1 MLPASEV
8 SPRPVADVS
17 SVIVIAVAV
26 AEIADIKSDDART
39 PASLALVGCES
50 CNRGYKARTGIYEV
64 VQITPKIAR
73 MILEGANSMEIA
85 DEARK
90 EGFPSLRT
98 SALMKVAK
106 GMISLEEANRVTVD

>member
-1 MLPASEV
+1 
-8 SPRPVADVS
+8 
-17 SVIVIAVAV
+17 
-26 AEIADIKSDDART
+26 
-39 PASLALVGCES
+39 
-50 CNRGYKARTGIYEV
+50 
-64 VQITPKIAR
+64 

-85 DEARK
+85 DEARE